1 MFNWLAEELLRLK
14 IPDGMIGHTQA
25 HSDCATD
32 QEGPYVLIQ
41 VTNIS
46 SLAAPLDP
54 LLLGFAGIIIA

>member
-25 HSDCATD
+25 HSDSATD
-32 QEGPYVLIQ
+32 QDPYVLIQ
-41 VTNIS
+41 ATNIS